1 VLAIRANH
9 AFDGEDF
16 LAGGGTVLVEGGRIV
31 GVESAAYELPSD
43 SELVDYGDA
52 TVLPGLIDTHV
63 HLVGDSGVMALE
75 RVPGYSSEEIDAVVT
90 EALRRQLAAGVTTV
104 RDLGDLNFNVV
115 QRRDAQRQVDDGLPW
130 IVASGPPI
138 TTPGGHCSFLG
149 GEASG
154 ADEIVAAVRE
164 RAERRV
170 DVVKVMA
177 SGGAMTTG
185 TDIFVPQFSIEGLRL
200 LVEQA
205 HAADLPVTAHA
216 HAAAAVDQAVAVGV
230 DGIEHAT
237 YVIRSAE
244 PGPLQSAGL
253 AATGATEE
261 QLAALGASGIAVC
274 PTLGFYNI
282 ESLAPAAQR
291 IQQMLGDLSVTPEF
305 FIEMRMSILRQMMP
319 FGVRFISGADAGI
332 GTAMAHGRYAEAV
345 IELAQVTGT
354 VPALVAASS
363 GAAAAIGLGRSK
375 GRLRRGYDADV
386 LVVDGDLAADL
397 TALGNVRQVVLR
409 GSRVPPLAGLCESA

>member
-1 VLAIRANH
+1 MLAIRANH

-16 LAGGGTVLVEGGRIV
+16 LAGGGTVLVEGCRIV
-31 GVESAAYELPSD
+31 GVESAACELPSD
-43 SELVDYGDA
+43 CELVEYGDA

-63 HLVGDSGVMALE
+63 HLVGDSSVMALE

-90 EALRRQLAAGVTTV
+90 EALRRHLAAGVTTV
-104 RDLGDLNFNVV
+104 RDLGDRHFNVV

-138 TTPGGHCSFLG
+138 TTPGGHCGFLG
-149 GEASG
+149 GEVSG
-154 ADEIVAAVRE
+154 ADEIAAAVRE
-164 RAERRV
+164 RVERHV

-177 SGGAMTTG
+177 SGGMMTTG
-185 TDIFVPQFSIEGLRL
+185 TNVFVPQFSIEKLRL

-205 HAADLPVTAHA
+205 HAAGLPVTAHA

-230 DGIEHAT
+230 DGIEHAS
-237 YVIRSAE
+237 YMIRSTE
-244 PGPLQSAGL
+244 RGPLQLAGR

-261 QLAALGASGIAVC
+261 QLAALVASGIAVC
-274 PTLGFYNI
+274 PTLGFFNV
-282 ESLAPAAQR
+282 ESLAPVAHR
-291 IQQMLGDLSVTPEF
+291 IQQRLGDASLTPEALV
-305 FIEMRMSILRQMMP
+305 EMRMSILRQMMT

-332 GTAMAHGRYAEAV
+332 GPARAHGRYAEAV
-345 IELAQVTGT
+345 IELGQVTGI

-386 LVVDGDLAADL
+386 LVVGDDLAADL
-397 TALGNVRQVVLR
+397 TALRAVRPVVLR
-409 GSRVPPLAGLCESA
+409 GSPVPPLSGLS